1 MTMSTPPSGALPPAQ
16 PWSAPNAAQT
26 DIAHDATRA
35 ADGSGPLL
43 HVEATQASLQEP
55 MLPVLVSMQHSASP
69 NDAAARDAAAA
80 SADDDGARLQPPTA
94 PQPLPPAL
102 QPWHAWLQWFPHDSA
117 LAIGGLLPRLHAA
130 MGQYR
135 GTLQRGA
142 HTPNGIDE
150 LRRRGPYHRLLLS
163 EWALADEMPDEFLRR
178 ATSGEHLFLS
188 PRYETIKADA
198 QLIAI
203 FDAGPAQFGAS
214 RLAHIAL
221 WILLARRAE
230 LAGIGFRWGLLGA
243 PGALDGGGDAQALKR
258 LLSARTLTHAD
269 AAKID
274 AWREALATEPT
285 QGGERWLIAGA
296 RAPIAGITHRV
307 SIARDLHNNLSVRI
321 ASPAG
326 QRDVDVPL
334 PPAKASV
341 RLLRGAFAFEVAATQ
356 TLADADAPDV
366 AEKLSLRQP
375 PLIGPEGRQIA
386 VPVLGESA
394 AMVFVVGLQKRE
406 ANRQAWK
413 KSARKMRWA
422 TGNDLLCA
430 AMSRKSFGGI
440 VGDAHHLHFWQIDG
454 FRVLPRPPNDQ
465 LKAPPGQA
473 HWLPCLWF
481 NSGTRP
487 HHLMMLDHD
496 GRLLSF
502 AGNKAGAQNVE
513 MTTLDDRVIAIA
525 RADDDHIAYLHYR
538 QHKVELKLRH
548 RRDDMGKIR
557 RLAYALQPEA
567 PDKGF
572 IHGRLQH
579 GGGIGAWCVRTQRGK
594 RDESPSEWTVYPIS
608 KRFEAVEGQPI
619 QVQDGWQVV
628 GLAAVPNSLTAEYGL
643 VVIAANRK
651 RLVLL
656 RGVGSETLYASARSI
671 TAASV
676 ATDCDLIALITEDR
690 QMVVLTP
697 GGDSQRWNADDA
709 DDDA

>member
-1 MTMSTPPSGALPPAQ
+1 MSTPPNDALPPAL
-16 PWSAPNAAQT
+16 PLNGPNAAPIDT
-26 DIAHDATRA
+26 TRDATRA
-35 ADGSGPLL
+35 SAHDGS
-43 HVEATQASLQEP
+43 
-55 MLPVLVSMQHSASP
+55 
-69 NDAAARDAAAA
+69 
-80 SADDDGARLQPPTA
+80 ARLPPPAA
-94 PQPLPPAL
+94 PQPLPAAL

-130 MGQYR
+130 MGHYR
-135 GTLQRGA
+135 GTLLRGT

-163 EWALADEMPDEFLRR
+163 EWALADDMPDEFLRR

-203 FDAGPAQFGAS
+203 FDAGPGQFGAP

-221 WILLARRAE
+221 WMLLARRAE
-230 LAGIGFRWGLLGA
+230 QAGIGFRWGLLGA
-243 PGALDGGGDAQALKR
+243 PGALDAGGDTQALKR
-258 LLSARTLTHAD
+258 LLAARTLTHAD
-269 AAKID
+269 AAKTE
-274 AWREALATEPT
+274 AWREALAAEPT

-296 RAPIAGITHRV
+296 REPIAGFTHRV
-307 SIARDLHNNLSVRI
+307 RIARDLHHNLSVSI
-321 ASPAG
+321 VSTAG
-326 QRDVDVPL
+326 QRDVEVPL
-334 PPAKASV
+334 PPAKPSV
-341 RLLRGAFAFEVAATQ
+341 RLLRGAFAFDVATTQ
-356 TLADADAPDV
+356 SLADIDTPDV
-366 AEKLSLRQP
+366 GEKLSLRQP

-394 AMVFVVGLQKRE
+394 AMVYNMPRNTHQPRKP
-406 ANRQAWK
+406 
-413 KSARKMRWA
+413 ARKMRWA

-454 FRVLPRPPNDQ
+454 FRVLPRPPNEQ

-487 HHLMMLDHD
+487 HHLMMLDD
-496 GRLLSF
+496 AGRLLSF
-502 AGNKAGAQNVE
+502 TGNKAGAQSVD
-513 MTTLDDRVIAIA
+513 MTMLDDHVIAIA
-525 RADDDHIAYLHYR
+525 RADDDHIAYVRYR
-538 QHKVELKLRH
+538 RKTVELILRH
-548 RRDDMGKIR
+548 RRGDVSK
-557 RLAYALQPEA
+557 RLAYALLPEA

-572 IHGRLQH
+572 MHGRLRP

-594 RDESPSEWTVYPIS
+594 RDESPSVWTVYPIAT
-608 KRFEAVEGQPI
+608 KEQAIEGQPI

-628 GLAAVPNSLTAEYGL
+628 GLAAVPNSLMSEYGL
-643 VVIAANRK
+643 VALTADRK
-651 RLVLL
+651 RLMLL

-676 ATDCDLIALITEDR
+676 ATDCDLVALITEDR
-690 QMVVLTP
+690 KMVVLTP

-709 DDDA
+709 DDDDA